1 MNTTHKDGFKF
12 LLSVSPKE
20 SSKIDTYDWVSKQL
34 MLEPTNANK
43 KGDLA
48 SKKRNRFYSTWNW
61 SYGTQWTDYWPSSNG
76 KSFSDELLAF
86 LKSLP
91 SDKKI
96 WKELSKECDYYLYI
110 PIEREYFLIE
120 VEFEPIL
127 WSELGKRELRVEL
140 SSLSNGKECKS

>member
-1 MNTTHKDGFKF
+1 MNTAHKDGFRF
-12 LLSVSPKE
+12 LLSVSPKDNSE
-20 SSKIDTYDWVSKQL
+20 IDTYEWVSKQL

-43 KGDLA
+43 KGDLQA
-48 SKKRNRFYSTWNW
+48 KKRNKFYKTWNW
-61 SYGTQWTDYWPSSNG
+61 SYGTPWTGYWPSTNG
-76 KSFSDELLAF
+76 KSFSDELLEF

-96 WKELSKECDYYLYI
+96 WKELSKECDYSLYI

-127 WSELGKRELRVEL
+127 WSELGKRELRIEL
-140 SSLSNGKECKS
+140 SSLSRDENHN